1 MQPSSH
7 DSIIATPTDRSA
19 SNTTSAVTS
28 SPRRQDVDAKTAT
41 AHSKKIGVWVSSNQC
56 CATLSTQPAFSGV
69 TKQRIARFY
78 IGGINK
84 SSTETGLRNFLSDRN
99 VKITNL
105 RFFNRDDKI
114 SAYAQLNVP
123 IETREIIESKNFWP
137 HGVYVKPWLSKQRFL
152 NKFSNHT
159 NNGSAEY

>member
-7 DSIIATPTDRSA
+7 DSIIATPTDPSA
-19 SNTTSAVTS
+19 SNTTTAVTS
-28 SPRRQDVDAKTAT
+28 SPRRQDFDAKTTT
-41 AHSKKIGVWVSSNQC
+41 AQSKKIGLRVSSDQC
-56 CATLSTQPAFSGV
+56 CATLSTQPAFRGV

-84 SSTETGLRNFLSDRN
+84 SSTETGMRNFLSNRN
-99 VKITNL
+99 VKITHL

-114 SAYAQLNVP
+114 SASAQLNVP
-123 IETREIIESKNFWP
+123 FETREIIESKHFWP
-137 HGVYVKPWLSKQRFL
+137 HGVYLKPWLSKQRL
-152 NKFSNHT
+152 LSKFSNHT